1 MPKFKYLLR
10 NSLKHYFSLS
20 SDPKQRKKQIASYVV
35 LAVVMLPL
43 IIAVC
48 AVLYSVTGEIKA
60 AGMLDSLLASIML
73 AAQIMVLFF
82 GVVTFLAVMY
92 FSKDNEFLLSLPV
105 KPVEIYLTKLLMVY
119 LSHFAI
125 STLILLPV
133 FITTAIAAQITTVS
147 YYIFAILGIFL
158 VPMMPLLLVSIIA
171 LPLAYIVN
179 YFRKNA
185 TLATI
190 VGMVVFIGLFAAYF
204 VGIMSIQNSIP
215 TDDGTI
221 NIDGMKNVLRVMS
234 LISYPGLMLSRA
246 MLGIGN
252 VAANASI
259 FFGIV
264 IGAAIISIGLSVLL
278 YRKSATKF
286 LEVGVKKGKA
296 KQMKV
301 SGSQLWTLIKR
312 DLKSLTRDTSLAFN
326 SFMGILLS
334 PIVIGIMCSSM
345 GSAMG
350 SVEGNSTMNAE
361 IMNIATASLMAIIM
375 LISTNYI
382 AMLPISRE
390 GDKFYMIKYMPIT
403 PKTYIKSKLLLA
415 DIYVVVGS
423 VLSSIGLFVTGV
435 KVYNGI
441 AFIICIACYGLGMNG
456 FMVNRDIK
464 NPNLHWI
471 NIREITKRNYSI
483 MPTMI
488 IDIVTGLV
496 LMFAGV
502 MLGILGTK
510 IGDWSYLIYW
520 GIVLLLSLAVYILF
534 RKRLYDKLEMNFENI
549 EAHNG

>member
-20 SDPKQRKKQIASYVV
+20 SDPKQRKKQIVAYVV
-35 LAVVMLPL
+35 LAVVMLPI
-43 IIAVC
+43 IIAIC
-48 AVLYSVTGEIKA
+48 TLLYFMTAPLKA
-60 AGMLDSLLASIML
+60 AGILDTFLASIMFG
-73 AAQIMVLFF
+73 AQILVLFF
-82 GVVTFLAVMY
+82 GAATFLAVMY

-133 FITTAIAAQITTVS
+133 FITTAVAAQITS
-147 YYIFAILGIFL
+147 IGYYIFAIFGILL
-158 VPMMPLLLVSIIA
+158 VPLIPLLLVSIIA
-171 LPLAYIVN
+171 LPLAYLVN
-179 YFRKNA
+179 YFRKNT

-190 VGMVVFIGLFAAYF
+190 VGMVFFIGFFSLYF
-204 VGIMSIQNSIP
+204 VGVMSMQNSMP
-215 TDDGTI
+215 DEGGVI
-221 NIDGMKNVLRVMS
+221 NVDSMKNVLGIISM
-234 LISYPGLMLSRA
+234 ISYPTLMLSRA
-246 MLGIGN
+246 MLGVGN
-252 VAANASI
+252 VALSGSI
-259 FFGIV
+259 FFAIV
-264 IGAAIISIGLSVLL
+264 IVAAIISIGLSLLL

-312 DLKSLTRDTSLAFN
+312 DLKSITRDTSLAFN

-488 IDIVTGLV
+488 IDIVAGLV

-510 IGDWSYLIYW
+510 IGDWCYLIYW

>member
-48 AVLYSVTGEIKA
+48 VVLYSVTGEIKA

-488 IDIVTGLV
+488 IDIVAGLV

-502 MLGILGTK
+502 MLGILGAK
-510 IGDWSYLIYW
+510 IGDWCYLIYW

>member
-510 IGDWSYLIYW
+510 IGDWCYLIYW

>member
-48 AVLYSVTGEIKA
+48 VVLYSVTGEIKA

-221 NIDGMKNVLRVMS
+221 NIDGMKNVLMVMS

-488 IDIVTGLV
+488 IDIVAGLV

-502 MLGILGTK
+502 MLGILGAK
-510 IGDWSYLIYW
+510 IGDWCYLIYW

>member
-20 SDPKQRKKQIASYVV
+20 SDPKQRKKQIGSYVV

-488 IDIVTGLV
+488 IDIVAGLV

-502 MLGILGTK
+502 MLGILGAK
-510 IGDWSYLIYW
+510 IGDWCYLIYW

>member
-488 IDIVTGLV
+488 IDIVAGLV

-502 MLGILGTK
+502 MLGILGAK
-510 IGDWSYLIYW
+510 IGDWCYLIYW